1 MTASKAGT
9 APMASLTVTSDH
21 VELPAFVDDFVTD
34 LPALIAVHQFE
45 QRAHISDRIG
55 CGSGRNAL
63 TNSFA

>member
-21 VELPAFVDDFVTD
+21 VELPA
-34 LPALIAVHQFE
+34 LIAVHQFE
-45 QRAHISDRIG
+45 QWAHISDRIG